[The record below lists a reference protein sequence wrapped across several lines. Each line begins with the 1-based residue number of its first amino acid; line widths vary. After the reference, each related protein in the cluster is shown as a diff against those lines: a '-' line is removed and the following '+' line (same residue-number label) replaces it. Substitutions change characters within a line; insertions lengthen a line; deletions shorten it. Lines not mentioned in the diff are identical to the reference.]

1 MLDYPRPEAGHGD
14 DSFPDRSVFELVH
27 DLRQPVAAIAALVAA
42 AETVD
47 GIPPEVLRRLTQ
59 IQEESR
65 RISGYIRQSL
75 EGAIAPV
82 PIDAGELALGVADT
96 IQIAGMGTVKIVADP
111 DAVVVADESALR
123 RVLANLLDNALRAAG
138 PEGTVLVSVQN
149 RGAWVCFDVH
159 DSGPGFGEGPRGSF
173 GLGLQIAERLTA
185 IHGGEITMLRSHLG
199 GTLARVQLPAPA
211 LAKQHSPPAT
221 SAHP

>member
-1 MLDYPRPEAGHGD
+1 MDRPRPEAGNGV
-14 DSFPDRSVFELVH
+14 DSFPDRSVYELVH

-47 GIPPEVLRRLTQ
+47 GIPDEVLHRLKQ

-75 EGAIAPV
+75 EGALAPK

-96 IQIAGMGTVKIVADP
+96 IQIAGLGTVKIVADP
-111 DAVVVADESALR
+111 EAVVVADESALR

-138 PEGTVLVSVQN
+138 PEGTVLVSVQI
-149 RGAWVCFDVH
+149 RGPWVCFDVH
-159 DSGPGFGEGPRGSF
+159 DSGPGFGAGPHGSF
-173 GLGLQIAERLTA
+173 GLGLQIAERLVG
-185 IHGGEITMLRSHLG
+185 ILGGVITMLRSHLG
-199 GTLARVQLPAPA
+199 GTLARVQLPTPA
-211 LAKQHSPPAT
+211 AAKQHSSPAT
-221 SAHP
+221 SATP